1 MKTCIMGLALSA
13 GLLCAGVAE
22 AKDNT
27 TGSTGTTTRARK
39 AKASK
44 VPVKLDNGETR
55 KERDQRLLR
64 ECRGRPNAG
73 ACEGY
78 AN

>member
-1 MKTCIMGLALSA
+1 MHIRT
-13 GLLCAGVAE
+13 LCACFCALAVL
-22 AKDNT
+22 
-27 TGSTGTTTRARK
+27 STGLPAAEKSTSAATSTRRLRAPK
-39 AKASK
+39 A
-44 VPVKLDNGETR
+44 PVKLDHGESR

-64 ECRGRPNAG
+64 ECRGKPNAG